1 MTRQPFGPG
10 EASGDRAVAVGHN
23 QGIVSTGD
31 GAVIDNRTVRLPAEA
46 VRGPAEV
53 AAPPGL
59 NNLPAPRSGV
69 FVGREEDLA
78 RLDAAT
84 GAEAGYEAGA
94 DPGAD
99 PGATASAAAPVV
111 VHGLGGMGKSTL
123 ALHYAHR
130 HRDRYNPIWWI
141 PAESAATIGLGL
153 AALAAHL
160 NPYADLTAA
169 SGAEAAA
176 WATTW
181 LQAHDGWLLVFDD
194 AATPGELAPLLGSLT
209 TGRHLI
215 TSRRATGW
223 HHLARPVALDTLTP
237 DAALDLLM
245 RITNWT
251 DDGAAPELAELAAEL
266 GHLPLALEQAAA
278 YIQHTALTPA
288 AYLARLRRHPA
299 RMFATTASASAD
311 SAQQRTIAR
320 IWQLTLDAIAAR
332 DPLAVEILRT
342 AAWFGPDDVPRE
354 LAEALDDD
362 PIAVDEALA
371 LLHAYSMITLTPR
384 TFAVHRLVQ
393 AVARTPDP
401 ADPHRGADAIDGA
414 RRRAAELLAAALPE
428 DPLFNVAGW
437 PRWRELLPHIE
448 AYAALTEPTAPD
460 QDGEAIDRV
469 LFEASAFV
477 LGEGRTDRAV
487 AFAERSVAASERL
500 RGPDH
505 PRTLSSRSYLASACR
520 SAGDLDRATPLHERN
535 LADCERVLGPD
546 HPDTL
551 ASRSNLAH
559 LYALAD
565 DLERAAPLHERNLAD
580 YERTLGADHPHTL
593 ASRANLATAHRS
605 AGDLDRALPLL
616 QRTLADY
623 ERVLG
628 PDHPET
634 LTARSNLAYAY
645 ELAGDPDR
653 AVPLHERVLADR
665 ERVLGAAHPH
675 TELAR
680 DLLTRARAARP

>member
-1 MTRQPFGPG
+1 
-10 EASGDRAVAVGHN
+10 
-23 QGIVSTGD
+23 
-31 GAVIDNRTVRLPAEA
+31 
-46 VRGPAEV
+46 
-53 AAPPGL
+53 
-59 NNLPAPRSGV
+59 
-69 FVGREEDLA
+69 A

-84 GAEAGYEAGA
+84 GAEADAGVG
-94 DPGAD
+94 D
-99 PGATASAAAPVV
+99 TVPVV

-194 AATPGELAPLLGSLT
+194 AAAPGDLAPLLGSLT

-223 HHLARPVALDTLTP
+223 HHLARPVTLDTLTP

-245 RITNWT
+245 RITNST
-251 DDGAAPELAELAAEL
+251 DDGAAPEFAELAAEL

-311 SAQQRTIAR
+311 AAQQRTIAR

-414 RRRAAELLAAALPE
+414 RRRAAELL
-428 DPLFNVAGW
+428 
-437 PRWRELLPHIE
+437 
-448 AYAALTEPTAPD
+448 
-460 QDGEAIDRV
+460 
-469 LFEASAFV
+469 
-477 LGEGRTDRAV
+477 
-487 AFAERSVAASERL
+487 
-500 RGPDH
+500 
-505 PRTLSSRSYLASACR
+505 
-520 SAGDLDRATPLHERN
+520 
-535 LADCERVLGPD
+535 
-546 HPDTL
+546 
-551 ASRSNLAH
+551 
-559 LYALAD
+559 
-565 DLERAAPLHERNLAD
+565 
-580 YERTLGADHPHTL
+580 
-593 ASRANLATAHRS
+593 
-605 AGDLDRALPLL
+605 
-616 QRTLADY
+616 
-623 ERVLG
+623 
-628 PDHPET
+628 
-634 LTARSNLAYAY
+634 
-645 ELAGDPDR
+645 
-653 AVPLHERVLADR
+653 
-665 ERVLGAAHPH
+665 
-675 TELAR
+675 
-680 DLLTRARAARP
+680 

>member
-1 MTRQPFGPG
+1 MTRQPFRPG

-84 GAEAGYEAGA
+84 GIEDGHEADGA
-94 DPGAD
+94 V
-99 PGATASAAAPVV
+99 PVV

-130 HRDRYNPIWWI
+130 HRDRYNPVWWI

-194 AATPGELAPLLGSLT
+194 AAVPGDLAPLLGSLT

-223 HHLARPVALDTLTP
+223 HHLARPVTLDTLTP

-245 RITNWT
+245 RITDST

-311 SAQQRTIAR
+311 SGQQRTIAR

-342 AAWFGPDDVPRE
+342 AAWFGPDDVPRD

-460 QDGEAIDRV
+460 QDDEAIDRV
-469 LFEASAFV
+469 LFEASAFL

-559 LYALAD
+559 LYALTGD
-565 DLERAAPLHERNLAD
+565 PDRAAPLHERNLAD

-593 ASRANLATAHRS
+593 ASRANLATVHRS

-616 QRTLADY
+616 TRNLADH

>member
-1 MTRQPFGPG
+1 MTRQPFTPG

-84 GAEAGYEAGA
+84 GAEA
-94 DPGAD
+94 DPGAA
-99 PGATASAAAPVV
+99 PSAAVPVV

-141 PAESAATIGLGL
+141 PADSADTIGLGL

-194 AATPGELAPLLGSLT
+194 AAAPGDLAPLLGSLT

-245 RITNWT
+245 RITNST

-299 RMFATTASASAD
+299 RMFATSADATSADAAASAGAD
-311 SAQQRTIAR
+311 AAQQRTIAR

-342 AAWFGPDDVPRE
+342 AAWFGPDDVPRD

-401 ADPHRGADAIDGA
+401 ADPHRGADAIAGA

-460 QDGEAIDRV
+460 QDGEAVDRV

-559 LYALAD
+559 LYALTG
-565 DLERAAPLHERNLAD
+565 DLDRAAPLHERNLAD

-593 ASRANLATAHRS
+593 ASRANLATVHRS

-616 QRTLADY
+616 KRNLADH
-623 ERVLG
+623 ERILG

-645 ELAGDPDR
+645 ELSGDLDR
-653 AVPLHERVLADR
+653 ATPLHERVLADR